1 MIKFANVCYSLD
13 QLNDRP
19 SVEKVDVYGMQPIE

>member
-1 MIKFANVCYSLD
+1 MKFTVVCCSLD

-19 SVEKVDVYGMQPIE
+19 SVEKVDVYGVQPNK